1 MITNF
6 IATVINVI
14 YYVFVIAL
22 LVRMILSFVG
32 PYKYEQV
39 WRVVRDL
46 TEPVLAPVRR
56 ILPPMGGLDFS
67 PMIVLLVAGLLR
79 GILLSLL

>member
-6 IATVINVI
+6 IATVIDVI

-67 PMIVLLVAGLLR
+67 PMIVLLIAGFLR

>member
-6 IATVINVI
+6 LATVINVI

-56 ILPPMGGLDFS
+56 ILPPMGGFDFS
-67 PMIVLLVAGLLR
+67 PLIVLLVADFLR
-79 GILLSLL
+79 RILLSLI

>member
-67 PMIVLLVAGLLR
+67 PMIVLLVAGFLR

>member
-6 IATVINVI
+6 LATVINVI

-39 WRVVRDL
+39 WRIVGDL

-56 ILPPMGGLDFS
+56 ILPPMGGFDFS
-67 PMIVLLVAGLLR
+67 PLIVLLVADFLR
-79 GILLSLL
+79 RILLSLI